1 VNEQTHKLKDL
12 LKNIQLEI
20 GSGVD
25 IPAGKKFEGMQK
37 INHQRMGNARTYD
50 VNQSTQH
57 RDEATGRRGGAKM
70 RKPMSESQ
78 GGMLKSTSHYMS
90 QFTLPADAKKSNHVK
105 KLMTPP
111 PPPRGLILESQT
123 HPGYSRRSWFIKG
136 DD

>member
-1 VNEQTHKLKDL
+1 VNEQTHNLKDL

-70 RKPMSESQ
+70 RKPMSV
-78 GGMLKSTSHYMS
+78 TRW
-90 QFTLPADAKKSNHVK
+90 DAKEHITLHV
-105 KLMTPP
+105 TVH
-111 PPPRGLILESQT
+111 IAC
-123 HPGYSRRSWFIKG
+123 
-136 DD
+136 